1 MAKELEAISLKDIIP
16 SSISGDK
23 NIQVVLR
30 AVDPQLQEVSQNIRE
45 AFIVS
50 RIHELPENVIDLLAW
65 QWHVDFYEPELPIET
80 KRALVLESIRWHRK
94 KGTKAAIVS
103 ALEKLGFVPTIKEW
117 YETELQSEPHT
128 FSVRG
133 YYKDDHVNVDFLG
146 EDADGILTHIIEL
159 TKPARSRLLKLLVA
173 PIPIDMTKHVC
184 RWD

>member
-1 MAKELEAISLKDIIP
+1 MAFD
-16 SSISGDK
+16 
-23 NIQVVLR
+23 QH
-30 AVDPQLQEVSQNIRE
+30 LQEVSRNIRE

-65 QWHVDFYEPELPIET
+65 QWHVDFYEPELQT
-80 KRALVLESIRWHRK
+80 
-94 KGTKAAIVS
+94 
-103 ALEKLGFVPTIKEW
+103 
-117 YETELQSEPHT
+117 EPHT

-133 YYKDDHVNVDFLG
+133 CYKDDHVNVDFLG
-146 EDADGILTHIIEL
+146 EDADGILTQIIEL